1 MWYKRLLL
9 VGIIGTIIGVLWG
22 VLFWKVADLPSI
34 ESLETYRP
42 FEASRVYSAD
52 GTLMAE
58 FYIERREFVPYYRIP
73 EHVKKAFIAIEDE
86 RFYRHHGIDFIA
98 ILRALYRDI
107 LAGRIVQGGSTI
119 TQQLAKLLFLKPE
132 KSISRKLKEAILALQ
147 IEKRYTKDEILGLY
161 LNQAYFGNQAY
172 GIEAAARTYFNKSVT
187 DLDIAEAALIAALP
201 KAPSYYNPFSHPERT
216 LRRRNIVLKKM
227 LTLGFITE
235 EEYEEAVSEP
245 LPQKPNRRKYDAPYF
260 VEFIRGEL
268 ESRYPGRLYTD
279 GFSIYT
285 TLDMRLQGI
294 AEEAVRNGVQ
304 RLTKIVKPGVQ
315 AALLAIEIDTGKVVA
330 MVGGTDFWQTQF
342 NRTVQALRQPGSAF
356 KPFVYLTAFK
366 KGLIPEDTIMDI
378 EIGYPTPDR
387 KDVWTPRNYEKIYNG
402 EVTLREALAHS
413 LNSATVCLA
422 DMIGLDEVINT
433 AKEVGIKSKIHP
445 YPSTA
450 IGASEVTLFELVYA
464 YATLAKGYRLTPLY
478 IERVDN
484 GEGITLEE
492 HFPESRKVIDDALVD
507 EIRDVLRSV
516 ITEGTGRMASRMLKR
531 KVYGKTGTTD
541 DYTDAWFVGFDE
553 KLVVGVWVGRD
564 DHTTIGNKQTGARA
578 ALPIWIE
585 FMKKYPEADLMS
597 E

>member
-1 MWYKRLLL
+1 MWYKRLLI
-9 VGIIGTIIGVLWG
+9 VGILGIIIGILWG

-42 FEASRVYSAD
+42 FEASKVYSSD

-73 EHVKKAFIAIEDE
+73 EHVKEAFIAIEDE

-98 ILRALYRDI
+98 ILRALYKDI

-132 KSISRKLKEAILALQ
+132 KSISRKVKEAILALQ

-201 KAPSYYNPFSHPERT
+201 KAPSYYNPFSHPERA
-216 LRRRNIVLKKM
+216 LKRRNIVLKKM

-245 LPQKPNRRKYDAPYF
+245 LPQKPNRRRYDAPYF

-268 ESRYPGRLYTD
+268 EDRYPGRLYTD
-279 GFSIYT
+279 GFSIYS
-285 TLDMRLQGI
+285 TLDMRLQDI
-294 AEEAVRNGVQ
+294 AEEAVKKGVQ
-304 RLTKIVKPGVQ
+304 KLSKVVKPGVQ
-315 AALLAIEIDTGKVVA
+315 AALLAVEIDTGKIVA

-378 EIGYPTPDR
+378 EIGYPTADR

-402 EVTLREALAHS
+402 RVTLREALAHS

-422 DMIGLDEVINT
+422 ELIGLDEVIRT
-433 AKEVGIKSKIHP
+433 AKELGIKSKIHP
-445 YPSTA
+445 YLSTA

-464 YATLAKGYRLTPLY
+464 YAALAKGYRLTPLY
-478 IERVDN
+478 IERITN

-492 HFPESRKVIDDALVD
+492 HFPESEKVIDDALVD

-516 ITEGTGRMASRMLKR
+516 VTEGTGRKASRMLKR
-531 KVYGKTGTTD
+531 QVYGKTGTTD

-585 FMKKYPEADLMS
+585 FMKKYPEIDLG